1 MLVSGRVDESKGYI
15 MTLEGP
21 RYEPVT
27 VFCNCVSDLQVGHT
41 SHLFHSSHET
51 ILRITDVF

>member
-1 MLVSGRVDESKGYI
+1 MDGWKTTMLVSGRVDESKGYI

-27 VFCNCVSDLQVGHT
+27 VFLT
-41 SHLFHSSHET
+41 FK
-51 ILRITDVF
+51 